1 MVWESY
7 PIIWINIA
15 YLAIISAYYW
25 LIKKLICRFE
35 HITLCSDQSRAR
47 YFATVTIVT
56 LLVFG
61 GLFGKLSQYP
71 LRWSDAFFST
81 NSFVSSLASNPVIYF
96 YDTFKNRESSYDLAK
111 VEADYPLI
119 ADYLGVENHQHK
131 KLDYL
136 RHESADNAIAEQPNV
151 VMVFLESFAYYKT
164 GLSGNPM
171 NPSPR
176 FDQMANEGISFDR
189 FYVPHGG
196 TARSVF
202 TAMTGLP
209 DIEKQKTS
217 SRNPLV
223 VNQQLIINAFK
234 NHSKHYFLGGSTS
247 WGNIRGLL
255 AHNIPD
261 LQIHEDYQSNSNDI
275 WGISDLHL
283 FEEANQLLREEK
295 EPFFAIIQTSG
306 NHRPYTIPED
316 NRGFVSIEKDEDE
329 LAKMGFRS
337 LADYNAFRFMDH
349 SIGFYYDL
357 IQQESYSNN
366 TIFVFFADH
375 GNNRQAKHMY
385 KGEEALMLTE
395 YHIPLVIYAPEFIKQ
410 PQVISTVGSEV
421 DLFPT
426 IADLAGTPYKNTTL
440 GRSLFDKKHHDQRYA
455 FTIMP
460 GAKNRIGLISKDH
473 YFLMNTNGSNK
484 TLHSIFSDTPRQNI
498 MGLAPEQAKKHEE
511 LTRGLFET
519 IKYIRLNNKNSPEH

>member
-1 MVWESY
+1 ME
-7 PIIWINIA
+7 
-15 YLAIISAYYW
+15 AYYP
-25 LIKKLICRFE
+25 
-35 HITLCSDQSRAR
+35 
-47 YFATVTIVT
+47 
-56 LLVFG
+56 LV
-61 GLFGKLSQYP
+61 
-71 LRWSDAFFST
+71 
-81 NSFVSSLASNPVIYF
+81 
-96 YDTFKNRESSYDLAK
+96 
-111 VEADYPLI
+111 
-119 ADYLGVENHQHK
+119 ADYLGVDNYQDK
-131 KLDYL
+131 KLDYT
-136 RHESADNAIAEQPNV
+136 RYETADNAIAEQPNV
-151 VMVFLESFAYYKT
+151 VMVFLESFAYFKT
-164 GLSGNPM
+164 GLSNNPM

-176 FDQMANEGISFDR
+176 FDALAKKSISFDR

-209 DIEKQKTS
+209 DIENQKTS

-223 VNQQLIINAFK
+223 VNQQIIIQAFK

-261 LQIHEDYQSNSNDI
+261 LEIHEDYKSTGNDT

-283 FEEANQLLREEK
+283 FEEANTLLREEK

-316 NRGFVSIEKDEDE
+316 NRGFISIEKDEDE

-337 LADYNAFRFMDH
+337 LADYNALRFMDH

-357 IQQESYSNN
+357 IQKEEYTKN

-375 GNNRQAKHMY
+375 GNNRQAKHMF

-395 YHIPLVIYAPEFIKQ
+395 YHIPLVIYAPGFIKQ

-426 IADLAGTPYKNTTL
+426 IADLSGTPYKNTTL
-440 GRSLFDKKHHDQRYA
+440 GRSLFDQEHDDKRYA
-455 FTIMP
+455 FTILP
-460 GAKNRIGLISKDH
+460 GPNPRIGLISDQN
-473 YFLMNTNGSNK
+473 YFLINANGERK
-484 TLHSIFSDTPRQNI
+484 TLHNIFSDSPQKNI
-498 MGLAPEQAKKHEE
+498 IEAEPELAKKYEDLTMGLY
-511 LTRGLFET
+511 ET
-519 IKYIRLNNKNSPEH
+519 IKYIRLNNKNAP